1 MNEQKGEKYMDFED
15 YLEELLAKKTLPS
28 LPVDSL

>member
-1 MNEQKGEKYMDFED
+1 MDFED
-15 YLEELLAKKTLPS
+15 YLEELIARKTMPS

>member
-1 MNEQKGEKYMDFED
+1 MDFED
-15 YLEELLAKKTLPS
+15 YLEELIARQTLPS